1 METLAGDT
9 TNVVLYNIYR
19 RYLVLFAAPRT
30 NAKVARTMTVRDKV
44 LALHSYLHSA
54 CVYRVT
60 PGDEQRLISTLHT
73 HGRRVW
79 QLWQC
84 IYKWIIALSYRQT
97 WLREACNSAAVQH
110 SGRKTLNN
118 NFSIFYFPYQFDM
131 LTLSAKSALK

>member
-9 TNVVLYNIYR
+9 TNVLLYNIYR

-30 NAKVARTMTVRDKV
+30 NAEVARTMTVRDKV
-44 LALHSYLHSA
+44 FCLHSYLHSA

-60 PGDEQRLISTLHT
+60 PGDEPRLISTLHT

-97 WLREACNSAAVQH
+97 WLREACNSAAVQQCNIVAGKH
-110 SGRKTLNN
+110 LTIILA
-118 NFSIFYFPYQFDM
+118 FSIFLIN
-131 LTLSAKSALK
+131 LTC